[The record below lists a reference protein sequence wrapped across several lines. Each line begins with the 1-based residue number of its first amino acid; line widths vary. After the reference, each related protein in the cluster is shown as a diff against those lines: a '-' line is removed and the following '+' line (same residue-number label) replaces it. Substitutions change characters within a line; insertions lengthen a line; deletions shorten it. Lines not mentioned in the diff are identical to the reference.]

1 MRNQNNIKSLAKV
14 MTAIAL
20 VGVMVG
26 INLPLSSL
34 TLKTWGLTSTVIG
47 FSASMVGLAS
57 VFITPFFSKLINRF
71 GQMQIMRFCLIIL
84 PIAILFL
91 PAFKNI
97 YSWFVLRF
105 IIGIAAT
112 GIWLLSEVWINAF
125 TEDKHRGKVIAVY
138 SSVISLGFIIGVLIM
153 SFISIESGGGFYVS
167 AFITIIAAIP
177 LWNMTDLP
185 DFDVVEDISFY
196 RYLVTA
202 PGLMGS
208 SWMMG
213 FLYAGTAALLP
224 IFALPYVQDDY
235 SQSSRTVAWLASG
248 ELICPLIVGWMADR
262 YDKARLMTYISSIS
276 VLSLAILPMIF
287 NIPFL
292 RFLVLFIIGGTIMSF
307 YSLGLTLLGQEFK
320 GKVLASANACFIF
333 FLSLGEI
340 LGPPVVGKA
349 MDLFGNAAFGWSMS
363 IVGFIYLIIFIG
375 SNAISKSTNKLGS

>member
-1 MRNQNNIKSLAKV
+1 MSHQNNNKSLAKV
-14 MTAIAL
+14 MIAIAL

-34 TLKTWGLTSTVIG
+34 TLKTWGVTSVVIG
-47 FSASMVGLAS
+47 FSASMVGLAT

-71 GQMQIMRFCLIIL
+71 GQIQIMRFCLIIL
-84 PIAILFL
+84 PISILFL

-97 YSWFVLRF
+97 YIWFFLRF

-125 TEDKHRGKVIAVY
+125 AEDKHRGKVIAVY

-167 AFITIIAAIP
+167 AFISIVAAIP

-185 DFDVVEDISFY
+185 DYDVVEDISFY
-196 RYLVTA
+196 TYLVTA

-248 ELICPLIVGWMADR
+248 ELTLPLIVGWMADR
-262 YDKARLMTYISSIS
+262 YDKARLMIYISSIS

-287 NIPFL
+287 NVPFL
-292 RFLVLFIIGGTIMSF
+292 RFLLLFIIGGTIMSF

-340 LGPPVVGKA
+340 LGPPVIGKA
-349 MDLFGNAAFGWSMS
+349 MDLFGNSAFGWSMS
-363 IVGFIYLIIFIG
+363 IVGFIYLIIFVG
-375 SNAISKSTNKLGS
+375 SNAISKSTNNLGP